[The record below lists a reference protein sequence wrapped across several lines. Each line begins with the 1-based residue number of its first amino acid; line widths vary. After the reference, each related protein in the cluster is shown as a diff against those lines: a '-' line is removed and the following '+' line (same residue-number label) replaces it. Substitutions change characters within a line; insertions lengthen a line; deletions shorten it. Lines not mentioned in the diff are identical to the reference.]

1 MKEMLQRNLGYKAA
15 SLALAILF
23 WLWVTSQSPSQV
35 LNPNETLTLSV
46 VAKNL
51 PANHVVMTK
60 LPSVRVKLEGYNPSV
75 NVNEL
80 FAYVDLA
87 DSIPGEHEYQVK
99 MNPIPNITIKDI
111 SPSVIKVDI
120 DTLDEKVFPVTLE
133 LTGEP
138 AEGSQLGKSII
149 KPESVNV
156 RGPSRLLEQIDKV
169 LVELNVARAS
179 HTVQMFLPVVFR
191 DQDGLPIYGPDPSV
205 EMLTASP
212 GSVEVI
218 VPIVPK
224 GMESKRIPLTAST
237 VGDPAEGME
246 VRSITV
252 LPDGVELYG
261 SAEDLGKIE
270 TLNIGSVDIA
280 GISESTTF
288 EISSDRVVLPN
299 SLSFPSRM
307 SFSVLVEIGPTVQEK
322 TLHNVPIALK
332 NVDPDLEL
340 AEPLPSVSLTVKGY
354 PEVLSNITSEN
365 INIWMDAKGQREGE
379 HQGKFYW
386 QLPSGVEMVSVPN
399 VVYTLVPKEPVE
411 EEPEE
416 PEESSQ

>member
-23 WLWVTSQSPSQV
+23 WLWVTSQSPSQA
-35 LNPNETLTLSV
+35 LNPNEPLTISV

-51 PANHVVMTK
+51 PANHVVMSK

-111 SPSVIKVDI
+111 SPNVIKVDI
-120 DTLDEKVFPVTLE
+120 DTLDEKVFPVSLE

-138 AEGSQLGKSII
+138 AEGSQIGRSII

-156 RGPSRLLEQIDKV
+156 RGPSRLLDQIDKV

-179 HTVQMFLPVVFR
+179 QTVQMFLPVVFR

-224 GMESKRIPLTAST
+224 GMESKRIPLSATT
-237 VGDPAEGME
+237 VGNPAEGME

-252 LPDGVELYG
+252 LPDGVEVYG
-261 SAEDLGKIE
+261 SAEDLAKLE
-270 TLNIGSVDIA
+270 VFNIGTVDIS
-280 GISESTTF
+280 GISETTTF
-288 EISSDRVVLPN
+288 EIPSERVSLP
-299 SLSFPSRM
+299 SGLSFASRM
-307 SFSVLVEIGPTVQEK
+307 SFSVLVEIGPTIQEK
-322 TLHNVPIALK
+322 TLYNVPITVK
-332 NVDPDLEL
+332 NIDPELEL
-340 AEPLPSVSLTVKGY
+340 AEPLPNISLTIKGY
-354 PEVLSNITSEN
+354 PEVLNSITNEN
-365 INIWMDAKGQREGE
+365 INIWMDAKGQKEGE
-379 HQGKFYW
+379 QQGKFYW

-399 VVYTLVPKEPVE
+399 VVYTLVPKETS